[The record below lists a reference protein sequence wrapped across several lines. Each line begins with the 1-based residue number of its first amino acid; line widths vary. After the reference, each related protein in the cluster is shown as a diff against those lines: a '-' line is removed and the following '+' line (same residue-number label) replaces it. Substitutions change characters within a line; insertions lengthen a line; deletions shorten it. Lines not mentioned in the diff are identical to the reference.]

1 MKITYDWLK
10 DHLKISAKEDKLLE
24 KLTDIGL
31 EVESIENLSEGL
43 DLFKIAKII
52 KTEKH
57 PNADRLK
64 VCDVDVG
71 NKEIK
76 KVVCGAANAREGLL
90 TVYAPPGAI
99 IPKNKTKLVVA
110 KIRDITSY
118 GMLCSEAELNL
129 SDESEGITELS
140 SSKYAKNIGKSF
152 FSKPSSNLIDL
163 SITPNRPDCLGIR
176 GIARDL
182 SAAGYGNLKLE
193 KDKKIKSNKKQTL
206 KVKIRN
212 EKNQGCLSF
221 GSCLIT
227 NVKNTESP
235 QWLKDKLISVGQ
247 KPISAIVDIT
257 NYVMI
262 DINRPLHAYDADK
275 IDKGIIV
282 RNSKSGEEFTALDNK
297 NYKLDDGM
305 CVITDNKGVLGLG
318 GIIGGTRSGTEL
330 YTKNVLLESA
340 YFDPRSIRKTAKKL
354 NIDTDAK
361 FRFERG
367 IDQLSIEVG
376 LNKAAFLIKEICGG
390 EISKIDIQKIESYKN
405 KVIKFEPK
413 MFEKITGFKIS
424 TKEMI
429 NILEKLGFKL
439 KKEKKFFKL
448 SVPSW
453 RPDIVQEIDIV
464 EELVRISGYEKIKIE
479 NPIKERSKNTLN
491 PTQKLFHFLQRAVA
505 SKGYLEAITWSFTD
519 SKYND
524 HFKEDNKEIK
534 IVNPISS
541 ELGVLRNSIFSNLV
555 MYMSKNLDRGI
566 KDLSIFE
573 IGPIFYGSQPGAQ
586 NTVVCGLS
594 AGKKSRLSWIEKER
608 NIDVFDIKRDVTQ
621 TLVEAGYDSEKFYI
635 DDESPSYYH
644 PGKSG
649 RIFLNKG
656 KDKVAAYFGEIHPNI
671 IKTLDI
677 KTDSLVGFEIFLDN
691 LKLPKKSLKDQKT
704 KYSVSDFQKSERDF
718 AFIVDKK
725 ISAQDLISI
734 ISNIDKNL
742 ISNIKVF
749 DVYEGDN
756 IPENQKSVAISVTI
770 QSLEKTLTDN
780 DLEKTNNLI
789 IKTVENKTGAKIR
802 S

>member
-1 MKITYDWLK
+1 
-10 DHLKISAKEDKLLE
+10 
-24 KLTDIGL
+24 
-31 EVESIENLSEGL
+31 
-43 DLFKIAKII
+43 
-52 KTEKH
+52 
-57 PNADRLK
+57 
-64 VCDVDVG
+64 
-71 NKEIK
+71 
-76 KVVCGAANAREGLL
+76 
-90 TVYAPPGAI
+90 
-99 IPKNKTKLVVA
+99 
-110 KIRDITSY
+110 
-118 GMLCSEAELNL
+118 
-129 SDESEGITELS
+129 
-140 SSKYAKNIGKSF
+140 
-152 FSKPSSNLIDL
+152 
-163 SITPNRPDCLGIR
+163 
-176 GIARDL
+176 
-182 SAAGYGNLKLE
+182 
-193 KDKKIKSNKKQTL
+193 
-206 KVKIRN
+206 
-212 EKNQGCLSF
+212 
-221 GSCLIT
+221 
-227 NVKNTESP
+227 
-235 QWLKDKLISVGQ
+235 
-247 KPISAIVDIT
+247 
-257 NYVMI
+257 
-262 DINRPLHAYDADK
+262 
-275 IDKGIIV
+275 
-282 RNSKSGEEFTALDNK
+282 
-297 NYKLDDGM
+297 
-305 CVITDNKGVLGLG
+305 
-318 GIIGGTRSGTEL
+318 
-330 YTKNVLLESA
+330 
-340 YFDPRSIRKTAKKL
+340 L

-524 HFKEDNKEIK
+524 HFKEASKEIK

-677 KTDSLVGFEIFLDN
+677 KTESLVGFEIFLDN
-691 LKLPKKSLKDQKT
+691 LKLPKKSLKDQKP

-725 ISAQDLISI
+725 ISVQDLVSVISK
-734 ISNIDKNL
+734 IDKNL
-742 ISNIKVF
+742 ISNVKVF

-756 IPENQKSVAISVTI
+756 IPENQKSIAISVTI
-770 QSLEKTLTDN
+770 QSMEKTLTDN
-780 DLEKTNNLI
+780 DLEKINNLI
-789 IKTVENKTGAKIR
+789 IETVENKTGAKIR